1 MSGLMRLEQVQ
12 SPVVSVFDNLQE
24 SEVSMKLESYFQDIE
39 RVQNVL
45 EVVDSP
51 FTSKSEI
58 ALADY
63 QLSTLQS
70 SYYMPLRMENNVS
83 EKEALKYRA
92 EGILGSIWEKIV
104 ALWNWI
110 IDKIKSVFG
119 FETKEATSEQ
129 RSEAKK
135 VLEKAEPQIKFSG
148 MHGLERITGFG
159 DFKEVKDRLNEIR
172 AQYTFLET
180 LSKYIFE
187 DFVNFFKGDIFFAI
201 IPLKVLKPTYDYL
214 AANGSDNFSEDGK
227 EWVYYVGRNKAFAI
241 DVKYAPPKATA
252 TLTKSRE
259 SKETEFSFTSKE
271 MQDLLQVI
279 QSTLK
284 SMDKQNIFFKED
296 FSKSA
301 KTIKEAVEKFPKEPE
316 QGLGKNKLIVI
327 KGFNELALIALK
339 IAKEYKITSDSLKNV
354 EIGLLSKI
362 TKPTSGNFKDDLDSK
377 VNKTMK
383 DLEDPSVKTI
393 IL

>member
-45 EVVDSP
+45 EVVNSP

-70 SYYMPLRMENNVS
+70 SYYIPLRMENNVS
-83 EKEALKYRA
+83 EKETLKYRA
-92 EGILGSIWEKIV
+92 EGILSSIWEKIV

-135 VLEKAEPQIKFSG
+135 VLEKVEPQIKFSG

-172 AQYTFLET
+172 VQYTYIET
-180 LSKYIFE
+180 FSKYISE
-187 DFVNFFKGDIFFAI
+187 DFVNFLKKDILAAL
-201 IPLKVLKPTYDYL
+201 IPLTALKPTYDYL
-214 AANGSDNFSEDGK
+214 KANGSDTFSEDGK
-227 EWVYYVGRNKAFAI
+227 EWVYYVGRNKAFTI
-241 DVKYAPPKATA
+241 DVNYAPPKASA
-252 TLTKSRE
+252 TLTKSRD

-279 QSTLK
+279 QSTLN

-301 KTIKEAVEKFPKEPE
+301 ETIKEAVEKFSKEID
-316 QGLGKNKLIVI
+316 QTLVKNQLTVI
-327 KGFNELALIALK
+327 KGFNELAMIALK
-339 IAKEYKITSDSLKNV
+339 IAKEYKITSNSLKKV

-383 DLEDPSVKTI
+383 DLEDPNVKTI
-393 IL
+393 VL

>member
-45 EVVDSP
+45 EVADSP

-70 SYYMPLRMENNVS
+70 SYYIPLRMENNVS
-83 EKEALKYRA
+83 EKETLKYRA
-92 EGILGSIWEKIV
+92 EGILSSIWEKIV

-135 VLEKAEPQIKFSG
+135 VLEKVEPQIKFSG
-148 MHGLERITGFG
+148 LHGLERITGFG

-172 AQYTFLET
+172 AQYTYLGTF
-180 LSKYIFE
+180 SKYIYE
-187 DFVNFFKGDIFFAI
+187 DFVNFFKKDILASLI
-201 IPLKVLKPTYDYL
+201 TLTALKPTYDYL
-214 AANGSDNFSEDGK
+214 EVNGSRSFSEDGK
-227 EWVYYVGRNKAFAI
+227 EKIYYVGRNKAFTI
-241 DVKYAPPKATA
+241 NVSYSPPKATA
-252 TLTKSRE
+252 TLTKSKE

-284 SMDKQNIFFKED
+284 SMDKQNMFFKED

-301 KTIKEAVEKFPKEPE
+301 ETIKEAVEKFSKEPK
-316 QGLGKNKLIVI
+316 QGLAKNKLTVI

-354 EIGLLSKI
+354 EMSLLSKI

-383 DLEDPSVKTI
+383 DLEDPNVKTI
-393 IL
+393 VL

>member
-1 MSGLMRLEQVQ
+1 MFGLMRLEQVQ
-12 SPVVSVFDNLQE
+12 SQVVSVFDNLQE

-45 EVVDSP
+45 EVVNSP

-58 ALADY
+58 ALAEY

-83 EKEALKYRA
+83 EKETLKYRA

-135 VLEKAEPQIKFSG
+135 VLEKVEPQIKFSG

-172 AQYTFLET
+172 AQYTYIET
-180 LSKYIFE
+180 FSKYISE
-187 DFVNFFKGDIFFAI
+187 DFVSFLKKDILAAI
-201 IPLKVLKPTYDYL
+201 IPLKVLQPTYDYL
-214 AANGSDNFSEDGK
+214 KANGSRSFSEDGK
-227 EWVYYVGRNKAFAI
+227 EKIYYVGRNKAFTI
-241 DVKYAPPKATA
+241 DVSYAPPKATA
-252 TLTKSRE
+252 TLTKSKDSE
-259 SKETEFSFTSKE
+259 ETEFSFTSKE

-301 KTIKEAVEKFPKEPE
+301 ETIKEAVEKFSKEPE
-316 QGLGKNKLIVI
+316 QGLAKNKLTVI

-339 IAKEYKITSDSLKNV
+339 IAKEYKITSNSLKNV
-354 EIGLLSKI
+354 EINLLSKI
-362 TKPTSGNFKDDLDSK
+362 TKPSSGNFKDDLDSK

-383 DLEDPSVKTI
+383 DLEDPNVKTI
-393 IL
+393 VL

>member
-12 SPVVSVFDNLQE
+12 SPVVSVFENLEE

-45 EVVDSP
+45 EVADSP
-51 FTSKSEI
+51 FASKTEI
-58 ALADY
+58 ALAQH

-135 VLEKAEPQIKFSG
+135 VLEKIEPQIKFSG
-148 MHGLERITGFG
+148 MHGLEKITGYG
-159 DFKEVKDRLNEIR
+159 DFKEVKNRLNEIK
-172 AQYTFLET
+172 AQYTYIET
-180 LSKYIFE
+180 FSKYIFE
-187 DFVNFFKGDIFFAI
+187 DFVNFFKGDIAAAI

-214 AANGSDNFSEDGK
+214 KANGSDAFSEDGK
-227 EWVYYVGRNKAFAI
+227 EWVYYVGRNKAFTI
-241 DVKYAPPKATA
+241 DVKYVPPKAIA

-259 SKETEFSFTSKE
+259 SKETEFSFTNKE
-271 MQDLLQVI
+271 MQDLLQLI

-301 KTIKEAVEKFPKEPE
+301 KIIKEAVEKFPKEID
-316 QGLGKNKLIVI
+316 QALVKNQLTVI
-327 KGFNELALIALK
+327 KGFNELAMIALK

-354 EIGLLSKI
+354 EINLLSKI
-362 TKPTSGNFKDDLDSK
+362 TKPSSGNFKDDLDSK
-377 VNKTMK
+377 INKTMK